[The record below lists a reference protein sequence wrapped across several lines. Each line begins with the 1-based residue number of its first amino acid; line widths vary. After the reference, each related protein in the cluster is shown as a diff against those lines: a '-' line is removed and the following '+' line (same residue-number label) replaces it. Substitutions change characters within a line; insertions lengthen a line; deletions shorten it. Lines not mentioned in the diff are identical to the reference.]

1 MISASG
7 GSIYLVTGTLAGD
20 GSIRANGGDQGT
32 FLGADA
38 YGGGG
43 RVAIYYEDKSGFRGG
58 VQARGGVRINSN
70 GTLVPDTTG
79 GGAGT
84 VYWKKI
90 SNALGELMIDN
101 GGVKAD
107 SDWSTPLLPQGI
119 LRLNSWTISGNAR
132 VSTSD
137 GVRVANG
144 SSSYFSGLISSNY
157 LQVGGLLVSNTWVF
171 GDVIDVSAS
180 ASNKVVI
187 VTVFC
192 RPQKTYLL
200 LASTDLMSWSAIA
213 TFTPSGSRFDFADT
227 NAPAFNR
234 RFFRVIMQDY
244 LFDALGISVNRTNR
258 QAQLKV
264 NGAQP
269 NHTLLLQASDDL
281 RSWTGLGSVS
291 TTTVTNWQFLDTN
304 APSFNKRFYRAVGQG
319 K

>member
-1 MISASG
+1 MI
-7 GSIYLVTGTLAGD
+7 LAD
-20 GSIRANGGDQGT
+20 GGDSRGT
-32 FLGADA
+32 TYYYDHGAA
-38 YGGGG
+38 GGGGG
-43 RVAIYYEDKSGFRGG
+43 RIAIYYGDRSGFTGQISAKGG
-58 VQARGGVRINSN
+58 LGRTTS
-70 GTLVPDTTG
+70 DTVAAICN

-84 VYWKKI
+84 IYLKKA
-90 SNALGELMIDN
+90 SEAAAELVVDN
-101 GGVKAD
+101 GGHD
-107 SDWSTPLLPQGI
+107 TLGWSTTLQDLGI
-119 LRLNSWTISGNAR
+119 LQLKSFTISGKAR
-132 VSTSD
+132 FSTP
-137 GVRVANG
+137 
-144 SSSYFSGLISSNY
+144 SSLHIAYGNPPQFTSLISSNY